1 MKLSAP
7 LARAAMAVVSL
18 GLLAA
23 SAHARNEKFLQPV
36 YEAMRKSHTRE
47 IVGDMPVRFG
57 APTAAQADIVRAD
70 VVVEGVGTV
79 AGDDPRKHRVGTP
92 TDEEVCLLAF
102 EDAIGKLVRAAR
114 DAGAAAILGV
124 VSDYK
129 GQTLDDARNYECHAG
144 LAKSYVTLRAQL
156 SRTIPLSRT
165 LPVASGYAGI
175 DDVDALPASDQAKE
189 RYRHFLTLPS
199 PRAFVLFED
208 GSWRFYDKDPDAM
221 VRALD
226 YCARLGKRC
235 WLYAANDRVVWSP
248 DVSKRISSSAQLEG
262 GPAAAAVVDEHQ

>member
-1 MKLSAP
+1 MNLSAP

-18 GLLAA
+18 GLLAS

-36 YEAMRKSHTRE
+36 Y
-47 IVGDMPVRFG
+47 
-57 APTAAQADIVRAD
+57 
-70 VVVEGVGTV
+70 
-79 AGDDPRKHRVGTP
+79 
-92 TDEEVCLLAF
+92 
-102 EDAIGKLVRAAR
+102 
-114 DAGAAAILGV
+114 
-124 VSDYK
+124 
-129 GQTLDDARNYECHAG
+129 
-144 LAKSYVTLRAQL
+144 
-156 SRTIPLSRT
+156 
-165 LPVASGYAGI
+165 

-208 GSWRFYDKDPDAM
+208 GRWRFYDKDPDAM